1 MYAIV
6 EIAGK
11 QYKVQ
16 EGSILNVD
24 KLNVDG
30 NEVVF
35 DKILLVATENEIK
48 VGKPTID
55 NVKIKAQI
63 LDKEIKGKKIVVF
76 KWKRR
81 KGYRRKKGHRQKYT
95 KIKILNIEMQ

>member
-16 EGSILNVD
+16 EGSVINVD
-24 KLNVDG
+24 KLNVQG
-30 NEVVF
+30 NEVTF
-35 DKILLVATENEIK
+35 DRILLVATDNEIK
-48 VGKPTID
+48 VGKPAVES
-55 NVKIKAQI
+55 VKITAQI
-63 LDKEIKGKKIVVF
+63 LDKEVKGKKIIVF

-81 KGYRRKKGHRQKYT
+81 KGYRRKRGHRQKYT
-95 KIKILNIEMQ
+95 KIKILSIQL